1 LVLAQSKVDE
11 LYGKDLKDIRIKGL
25 RYTQEEIMFRELASK
40 VGKPYTETNA
50 QKDFAKL
57 DKLDIF
63 SSIEIQ
69 PFEEGNDVNLEI
81 RVKELFPYLPFFSYE
96 VTDENGFAGGPGFQ
110 SVNLLGRDR
119 FLFGAARFGGA
130 TNISVLYEDPWIA
143 GNHLSVR
150 LEFSQRDRFNK
161 LDEFNEIASEGT
173 LRIGSYLGEYG
184 RVGGRF
190 SFISLKSDLPGKT
203 LSSYPQV
210 TATMFQRLDFSS
222 VMIAAIYGLIH
233 IKDGGANLNFQRQAG
248 SSVGMAIS
256 GHLILTS
263 DDMCQLSKSTP

>member
-1 LVLAQSKVDE
+1 MVLAQSKVDE

-25 RYTQEEIMFRELASK
+25 RYTQEEIILRELASK
-40 VGKPYTETNA
+40 VGQPYTETNA

-69 PFEEGNDVNLEI
+69 PFEKGNDVVLEI

-96 VTDENGFAGGPGFQ
+96 VTDENGFADGPGFQ

-119 FLFGAARFGGA
+119 FLFGAARFGE
-130 TNISVLYEDPWIA
+130 T
-143 GNHLSVR
+143 
-150 LEFSQRDRFNK
+150 
-161 LDEFNEIASEGT
+161 
-173 LRIGSYLGEYG
+173 
-184 RVGGRF
+184 
-190 SFISLKSDLPGKT
+190 
-203 LSSYPQV
+203 
-210 TATMFQRLDFSS
+210 
-222 VMIAAIYGLIH
+222 
-233 IKDGGANLNFQRQAG
+233 NLNFPRQAG

-263 DDMCQLSKSTP
+263 DDMCQLSKSCIGQYDGRHTFDW